1 MNKTQ
6 KLRQDVGERALGNA
20 VAGFTLV
27 ELMVTVAVLAIL
39 ITLAVPSFRDLL
51 SNSRSATLTNELV
64 FSLKLARSEAIKRG
78 VFTEVCP
85 RANAEAATCSASAD
99 DWSNGWVVRITEG
112 CIDDC
117 EVLYDSRQ
125 GVPSHEVRYSQTRVP
140 FDRSGR
146 LLGSIGGTFTICD
159 PAVKTSARRVVLSGS
174 GRTRLVRLEE
184 GCA

>member
-1 MNKTQ
+1 MNKRE
-6 KLRQDVGERALGNA
+6 KLRQDVGQRRLGNA

-64 FSLKLARSEAIKRG
+64 FSLKLARSESIKRG
-78 VFTEVCP
+78 LRTEVCP
-85 RANAEAATCSASAD
+85 RTTANAATCSASAD

-112 CIDDC
+112 CVDDC

-125 GVPSHEVRYSQTRVP
+125 GVATHDVRYNQARVP

-159 PAVKTSARRVVLSGS
+159 PAVKASARQVVLSGS